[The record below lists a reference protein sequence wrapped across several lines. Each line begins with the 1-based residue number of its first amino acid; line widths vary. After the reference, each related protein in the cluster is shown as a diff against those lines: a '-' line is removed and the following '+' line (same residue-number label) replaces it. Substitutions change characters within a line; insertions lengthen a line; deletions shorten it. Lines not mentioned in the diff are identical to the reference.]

1 MLELL
6 ELYALGIFVMT
17 LLNRSKDNLNLLQN
31 NTDKDCNA
39 NVYK

>member
-31 NTDKDCNA
+31 NTDKDCNV